1 MAELI
6 VALDV
11 PSVDGARRL
20 LDQLG
25 GLRWAKIGPML
36 FLAGGPDFVRE
47 CRSREVRVFLDLKW
61 HDIPHAVTGAVRAAS
76 ALGVDLATV
85 HALGGEEMVRAA
97 VDARGGMRVAGVSVL
112 TSHTAESFGR
122 AVGKPRPDLT
132 AEVERL
138 ARLLVNAGVDAIVTS
153 PQEITAVRSVA
164 GPDRWI
170 VVPGIR
176 LAGSASGDQRR
187 SAEPKAAV
195 AAGATHLVVGRPI
208 TEALEPGAVYQR
220 ICEAIG

>member
-11 PSVDGARRL
+11 PSADRARRL
-20 LDQLG
+20 LDQLR

-36 FLAGGPDFVRE
+36 FLTGGPDFVRE
-47 CRSREVRVFLDLKW
+47 CCAREVRVFLDLKW
-61 HDIPHAVTGAVRAAS
+61 HDIPHAVAGAARAAA

-97 VDARGGMRVAGVSVL
+97 VEARGGMRVAGVSVL

-122 AVGKPRPDLT
+122 AVGKPRADVA

-138 ARLLVNAGVDAIVTS
+138 ARLLVSAGVDAIVTS
-153 PQEITAVRSVA
+153 PREIPAVRSVA

-176 LAGSASGDQRR
+176 PAGSDSADQPR
-187 SAEPKAAV
+187 SAEPAAAV

-208 TEALEPGAVYQR
+208 IEAREPDAVYQR
-220 ICEAIG
+220 LCEVIS

>member
-6 VALDV
+6 IALDV
-11 PSVDGARRL
+11 PSADGARRL
-20 LDQLG
+20 LDQLP

-47 CRSREVRVFLDLKW
+47 CRARQVRVFLDLKW
-61 HDIPHAVTGAVRAAS
+61 HDIPHAVAGATRAA
-76 ALGVDLATV
+76 ADLGVDLATV
-85 HALGGEEMVRAA
+85 HGLGGADMVRAA
-97 VDARGGMRVAGVSVL
+97 VEARGSMRVAGVSVL
-112 TSHTAESFGR
+112 TSHTPESFGR
-122 AVGKPRPDLT
+122 AVGKPSAKLE

-138 ARLLVNAGVDAIVTS
+138 ARLLVGAGVDAIVTS
-153 PQEITAVRSVA
+153 PHEIATVRAVA
-164 GPDRWI
+164 GPERWI

-176 LAGSASGDQRR
+176 PAGSDAGDQRR
-187 SAEPKAAV
+187 TAEPGAAV

-208 TEALEPGAVYQR
+208 TEAREPREVYQR

>member
-20 LDQLG
+20 LDRLP

-36 FLAGGPDFVRE
+36 LLAGGPDVVRE
-47 CRSREVRVFLDLKW
+47 CRAREVRVFLDLKW
-61 HDIPHAVTGAVRAAS
+61 HDIPHAVAGAVRAAS

-85 HALGGEEMVRAA
+85 HALGGEDMVRAA
-97 VDARGGMRVAGVSVL
+97 VEARGAMRVAGVSVL

-122 AVGKPRPDLT
+122 AVGKPRPELAT
-132 AEVERL
+132 EVERL
-138 ARLLVNAGVDAIVTS
+138 ARLLVGAGVDAIVTS
-153 PQEITAVRSVA
+153 PHEIAVVRRVA

-176 LAGSASGDQRR
+176 PAGSDPGDQGR
-187 SAEPKAAV
+187 SAEPKAAA

-208 TEALEPGAVYQR
+208 IEAREPREVYQR
-220 ICEAIG
+220 ICEAID

>member
-6 VALDV
+6 VALDMA
-11 PSVDGARRL
+11 SADGARRL
-20 LDQLG
+20 LDQLP

-36 FLAGGPDFVRE
+36 FLAAGPDVVRQ
-47 CRSREVRVFLDLKW
+47 CRARGIRVFLDLKW
-61 HDIPHAVTGAVRAAS
+61 HDIPHAVAGAVGAAS

-85 HALGGEEMVRAA
+85 HALGGEDMVRAA
-97 VDARGGMRVAGVSVL
+97 VEARGAMRVAGVSVL

-122 AVGKPRPDLT
+122 AVGRPRPEL
-132 AEVERL
+132 AVEVERL
-138 ARLLVNAGVDAIVTS
+138 ARLLVGAGVDAIVTS
-153 PQEITAVRSVA
+153 PDEIGVVRAVA

-176 LAGSASGDQRR
+176 PAGSDAGDQRR

-208 TEALEPGAVYQR
+208 TEAREPGEVYQR